1 MSTSRIE
8 RLRRLAAAEPN
19 DPFVQYGLGIEL
31 MNLEEWPAALEA
43 FERVLALDAAYA
55 GAHLSKAKV
64 EFKLGQTEAARAT
77 LSAGI
82 AVAER
87 RGDAHAADLLRE
99 LLGAAR

>member
-1 MSTSRIE
+1 MT
-8 RLRRLAAAEPN
+8 RLEKLRKLAAAEPD

-31 MNLEEWPAALEA
+31 MNLEDSPAALAA

-55 GAHLSKAKV
+55 GAHLNKAKV
-64 EFKLGQTEAARAT
+64 EFKLGRTEAARAT
-77 LSAGI
+77 LNAGI